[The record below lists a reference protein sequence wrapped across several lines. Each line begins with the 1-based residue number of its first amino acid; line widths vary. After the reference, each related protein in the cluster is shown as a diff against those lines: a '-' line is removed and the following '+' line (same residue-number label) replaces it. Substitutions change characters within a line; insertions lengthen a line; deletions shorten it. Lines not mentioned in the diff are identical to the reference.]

1 MNLEQLGKKA
11 RTIWKK
17 HGRKIAAITVGLVV
31 AIGLYNY
38 YDNHVIKQS
47 PEYMI
52 EQLNTAIQNGDRDTV
67 YKYVNLYNLIDE
79 TAKTTSLL
87 NVKVEDWANGAD
99 ALSES
104 INRDQ
109 MVADVAENILN
120 NIKDNHKIM
129 YTGDANNIVSKGI
142 RMLGIND
149 LEFESIHLTKEKSD
163 VPILD
168 LTVHD
173 TNKKDVKY
181 VIHIRLKKV
190 DNRWM
195 LDQLVAADTVIKTR
209 LVDYKQNLT
218 EENRNTIAL
227 FNKLIKISNPT
238 VSIQDLAKPELSPK
252 ELFKLSK
259 EEKENLFK
267 LKSKL
272 KIEAPILLDTK
283 VDSAKA
289 IVTFTDKNTGT
300 IIKELPID
308 IAKGSTTISYDKD
321 VNYTDKAQELLADA
335 IKNNRVLVSITIQSV
350 TTSDGTKT
358 LKQ

>member
-1 MNLEQLGKKA
+1 
-11 RTIWKK
+11 
-17 HGRKIAAITVGLVV
+17 
-31 AIGLYNY
+31 
-38 YDNHVIKQS
+38 
-47 PEYMI
+47 
-52 EQLNTAIQNGDRDTV
+52 
-67 YKYVNLYNLIDE
+67 
-79 TAKTTSLL
+79 
-87 NVKVEDWANGAD
+87 
-99 ALSES
+99 
-104 INRDQ
+104 
-109 MVADVAENILN
+109 
-120 NIKDNHKIM
+120 
-129 YTGDANNIVSKGI
+129 
-142 RMLGIND
+142 
-149 LEFESIHLTKEKSD
+149 
-163 VPILD
+163 
-168 LTVHD
+168 
-173 TNKKDVKY
+173 
-181 VIHIRLKKV
+181 
-190 DNRWM
+190 M

-218 EENRNTIAL
+218 EENRNTIAW

-272 KIEAPILLDTK
+272 KIEAPILLDAK

-289 IVTFTDKNTGT
+289 IVTFTDKNGT

-308 IAKGSTTISYDKD
+308 IAKGSTAIYYNKD

-350 TTSDGTKT
+350 TTQEGTKT

>member
-1 MNLEQLGKKA
+1 
-11 RTIWKK
+11 
-17 HGRKIAAITVGLVV
+17 
-31 AIGLYNY
+31 
-38 YDNHVIKQS
+38 
-47 PEYMI
+47 
-52 EQLNTAIQNGDRDTV
+52 
-67 YKYVNLYNLIDE
+67 
-79 TAKTTSLL
+79 
-87 NVKVEDWANGAD
+87 
-99 ALSES
+99 
-104 INRDQ
+104 
-109 MVADVAENILN
+109 
-120 NIKDNHKIM
+120 
-129 YTGDANNIVSKGI
+129 
-142 RMLGIND
+142 
-149 LEFESIHLTKEKSD
+149 
-163 VPILD
+163 
-168 LTVHD
+168 
-173 TNKKDVKY
+173 
-181 VIHIRLKKV
+181 
-190 DNRWM
+190 M

-267 LKSKL
+267 LKSK
-272 KIEAPILLDTK
+272 P
-283 VDSAKA
+283 

-308 IAKGSTTISYDKD
+308 ITKGSTTISYDKD

-350 TTSDGTKT
+350 TTQDGTKT

>member
-1 MNLEQLGKKA
+1 
-11 RTIWKK
+11 
-17 HGRKIAAITVGLVV
+17 
-31 AIGLYNY
+31 
-38 YDNHVIKQS
+38 
-47 PEYMI
+47 
-52 EQLNTAIQNGDRDTV
+52 
-67 YKYVNLYNLIDE
+67 
-79 TAKTTSLL
+79 
-87 NVKVEDWANGAD
+87 
-99 ALSES
+99 
-104 INRDQ
+104 
-109 MVADVAENILN
+109 
-120 NIKDNHKIM
+120 
-129 YTGDANNIVSKGI
+129 
-142 RMLGIND
+142 
-149 LEFESIHLTKEKSD
+149 
-163 VPILD
+163 
-168 LTVHD
+168 
-173 TNKKDVKY
+173 
-181 VIHIRLKKV
+181 
-190 DNRWM
+190 M

-272 KIEAPILLDTK
+272 KIEAPILLDAK

-350 TTSDGTKT
+350 TTQDGTKT

>member
-1 MNLEQLGKKA
+1 MNLEQLGKKS
-11 RTIWKK
+11 RPIWKK

-52 EQLNTAIQNGDRDTV
+52 EQLNTAIQNGDSDTV

-99 ALSES
+99 ALSDS

-120 NIKDNHKIM
+120 NIKDSHKIM
-129 YTGDANNIVSKGI
+129 YTGNANNIVAKGI

-190 DNRWM
+190 DNKWM

-272 KIEAPILLDTK
+272 KIEAPILLDNK

-308 IAKGSTTISYDKD
+308 IAKGSNSISYDKD

-350 TTSDGTKT
+350 TTQDGTKM

>member
-1 MNLEQLGKKA
+1 
-11 RTIWKK
+11 
-17 HGRKIAAITVGLVV
+17 
-31 AIGLYNY
+31 
-38 YDNHVIKQS
+38 
-47 PEYMI
+47 MI

-99 ALSES
+99 ALSDS

-120 NIKDNHKIM
+120 NIKANHKIM

-218 EENRNTIAL
+218 EENRNTIAW

-272 KIEAPILLDTK
+272 KIEAPILLDAK

-289 IVTFTDKNTGT
+289 IVTFTDKNGT

-308 IAKGSTTISYDKD
+308 IAKGSTTIYYNKD
-321 VNYTDKAQELLADA
+321 VNYADKSQELLADA

-350 TTSDGTKT
+350 TTQEGIKT

>member
-11 RTIWKK
+11 RPIWKK

-99 ALSES
+99 ALSDS

-149 LEFESIHLTKEKSD
+149 LEFESIHLTKEKS
-163 VPILD
+163 
-168 LTVHD
+168 
-173 TNKKDVKY
+173 
-181 VIHIRLKKV
+181 V

-272 KIEAPILLDTK
+272 KIEAPILLDAK

-300 IIKELPID
+300 VIKELPID
-308 IAKGSTTISYDKD
+308 IAKGSTNISCNKD
-321 VNYTDKAQELLADA
+321 VNYTDKSQELLADA

-350 TTSDGTKT
+350 TTQEGTKT